1 MKNLMLSICIPVRDD
16 LSNLKQCLDGFKDQD
31 LSECEILVCDD
42 GGASPLTTSDV
53 QAVGV
58 EFTLISQ
65 AAQGPSAARNHM
77 ARVAAGTYLFFVDA
91 DTVPHFDMIERARK
105 IIVEHPELEVFYG
118 SYDDKP
124 ADHSLISFYKNL
136 LHHHTHHQS
145 ANHKERITTFWC
157 GCGVIRRELYL
168 ECGGLSE
175 FYVKPSIEDI
185 ELGARLSAQGIHID
199 IFPQLQVKHLKN
211 WTLRTWLYTDL
222 FQRGIPWVRLMR
234 ARSEWASQLNFSW
247 SQRIASL
254 AVLALVLCI
263 PLAATRPGFAL
274 AGLLAF
280 MVFLIPNF
288 SFIDLVRRK
297 RGLVGALAIIPLH
310 AVYALVCVASVGGA
324 FFCPPLK
331 LSPTSKLQSLRE
343 SSITRVTDRTSRT

>member
-1 MKNLMLSICIPVRDD
+1 MKDLLLSVCIPVRDD
-16 LSNLKQCLDGFKDQD
+16 LSNLKQCLDGFRNQD

-42 GGASPLTTSDV
+42 GSTPPLTTSGA

-77 ARVAAGTYLFFVDA
+77 ARVAAGKYLFFLDA
-91 DTVPHFDMIERARK
+91 DTVPHFDMVERARN
-105 IIVEHPELEVFYG
+105 IIAEHPELDVFYG
-118 SYDDKP
+118 SYDDEP
-124 ADHSLISFYKNL
+124 ADRSLISFYKNL

-145 ANHKERITTFWC
+145 ANHKQKITTFWC

-168 ECGGLSE
+168 ESGGLSE

-185 ELGARLSAQGIHID
+185 EFGARLSAQGIRID
-199 IFPQLQVKHLKN
+199 IFPQLQVKHLKK
-211 WTLRTWLYTDL
+211 WTLRSWLYTDL
-222 FQRGIPWVRLMR
+222 FRRGIPWVRLMR
-234 ARSEWASQLNFSW
+234 ARNEWASQLNFSW

-254 AVLALVLCI
+254 AVMALVLCI
-263 PLAATRPGFAL
+263 PLAAMRPGFAL

-297 RGLVGALAIIPLH
+297 RGLVGAFAIIPLH
-310 AVYALVCVASVGGA
+310 VVYALVCVASVGCA

-331 LSPTSKLQSLRE
+331 LSPTSRLQSPRE
-343 SSITRVTDRTSRT
+343 GPIARVTDRTSRT